1 MEPYPFD
8 IGPLTVSARARII
21 PPGTYASEEV
31 CLEAYHKAPR
41 KLLSFEISG

>member
-8 IGPLTVSARARII
+8 IAPLTVSVRGRTMT
-21 PPGTYASEEV
+21 PGSYGSKAA

-41 KLLSFEISG
+41 KLLSFEISR